1 MEMDRFDVD
10 LQVCVVKEQGRKEN
24 QDMPKRYVEISELGF
39 VYRCLF
45 INSTDMSDCWWVLMS
60 LKSPR
65 FKPLL
70 KSVVHIFM
78 LSCKGFI

>member
-1 MEMDRFDVD
+1 MHTTHYSAAKKKNVDMEMDRFDVD

-45 INSTDMSDCWWVLMS
+45 INSTDMSDC
-60 LKSPR
+60 
-65 FKPLL
+65 
-70 KSVVHIFM
+70 
-78 LSCKGFI
+78 